1 MVMVRRTVTLNDVLY
16 EALQK
21 TRGIAIT
28 ETGEDVPFTYILNVA
43 VLLGFCNPLPT
54 EEMVKI
60 IKSFNSN
67 NYENLKLADLGDR
80 LVEFIT
86 LSRKGD

>member
-1 MVMVRRTVTLNDVLY
+1 MVIVRRTVTLNDFLY

-28 ETGEDVPFTYILNVA
+28 ELGEDVPFTYVLNVL

-54 EEMVKI
+54 DELKKI

-80 LVEFIT
+80 LIEVFTIT
-86 LSRKGD
+86 RKGD